1 MPLLSDPLGHP
12 AGRVLRFPP
21 RVPAGDTP
29 RRKGIPVTTDTIK
42 WDAHLR
48 IRRFDADQTAYA
60 VRKLGL
66 AAPTEAD
73 FDRLRIRP
81 HDGPC
86 PEFGGVSGETELHP
100 ANLLTTAGAGR
111 LVYLTVTGADTTHP
125 LLSTTSARIGVGN
138 GSGTAAATDT
148 DLSAAAGSTN
158 RWFNLLS
165 GLTVSSNV
173 MTLTSSFASGDG
185 NFAWNEWGADTRSDT
200 TTATA
205 SATVDA
211 VLLNHKTSI
220 AQGTKA
226 SGQTWSVTATITI
239 S

>member
-1 MPLLSDPLGHP
+1 MQDFTPY
-12 AGRVLRFPP
+12 
-21 RVPAGDTP
+21 DTSAES
-29 RRKGIPVTTDTIK
+29 GK

-60 VRKLGL
+60 ARKLGL

-81 HDGPC
+81 HEGVC
-86 PEFGGVSGETELHP
+86 PEFGGVPGETELHP
-100 ANLLTTAGAGR
+100 ANLLTTAGATR
-111 LVYLTVTGADTTHP
+111 IVYLTVTGNDTTHP
-125 LLSTTSARIGVGN
+125 LLSTTSVRLGVGN
-138 GSGTAAATDT
+138 GAGTAAAADT

-173 MTLTSSFASGDG
+173 ATLTSSFASGDG
-185 NFAWNEWGADTRSDT
+185 NFAWNEWGADSRNDT
-200 TTATA
+200 TTVTA
-205 SATVDA
+205 SATVNA
-211 VLLNHKTSI
+211 LLLNHKTSI
-220 AQGTKA
+220 SQGTKA
-226 SGQTWSVTATITI
+226 IGQTWTVTATITI